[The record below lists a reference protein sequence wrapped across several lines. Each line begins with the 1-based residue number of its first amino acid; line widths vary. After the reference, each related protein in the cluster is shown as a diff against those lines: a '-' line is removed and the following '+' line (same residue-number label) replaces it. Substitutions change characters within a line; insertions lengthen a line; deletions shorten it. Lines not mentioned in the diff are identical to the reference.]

1 MIKMLTPSEI
11 QRFIKEIN
19 NYDEDILSGTQF
31 YTYPSSRMI
40 DAHLVTRLKQYHINA
55 NKCVLCLLN
64 NVFQRIG
71 RSDLADE
78 VRDIRSR
85 MH

>member
-1 MIKMLTPSEI
+1 MLTPSEK
-11 QRFIKEIN
+11 QKFIKEIN
-19 NYDEDILSGTQF
+19 NYDEHILYGAQL

-40 DAHLVTRLKQYHINA
+40 DAYLVTRLEQYHINA

-64 NVFQRIG
+64 NVFQCIG

-78 VRDIRSR
+78 VRDIRSQ